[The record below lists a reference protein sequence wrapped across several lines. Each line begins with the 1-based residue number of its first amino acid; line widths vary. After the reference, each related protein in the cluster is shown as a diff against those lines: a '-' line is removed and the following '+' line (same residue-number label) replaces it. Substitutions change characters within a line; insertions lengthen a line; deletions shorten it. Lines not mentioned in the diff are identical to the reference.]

1 MNILVTG
8 ASKGIGA
15 ALVKRL
21 ASVPDVKKILAVS
34 RDEKL
39 LKELEGDKISTLS
52 FDLAAADITLLSEKV
67 KKLVPSLDV
76 LINNAGAIVN
86 KPFETITAGELEQVY
101 RVNVFAPFRLTQ
113 VLVPLMGNKTR
124 GHVVNIS
131 SMGGFQG
138 SAKFPGLSA
147 YSSSKGA
154 LTILSECL
162 AEEFK
167 DRNIAVN
174 CLCLGATQTEML
186 AAAFPGYKAPLSA
199 AQMADFIAEFAL
211 TGHNYFNGK
220 VLPVSVSTP

>member
-21 ASVPDVKKILAVS
+21 AAEPGVKKILAVS

-39 LKELEGDKISTLS
+39 LRSLEGNKVSALP
-52 FDLAAADITLLSEKV
+52 FDLAAADITPLSEMV
-67 KKLVPSLDV
+67 RSQVSSIDV

-86 KPFETITAGELEQVY
+86 KPFADISSGELEQVY
-101 RVNVFAPFRLTQ
+101 RVNVFSPFRLTQ
-113 VLVPLMGNKTR
+113 LLMPLMGNKSR
-124 GHVVNIS
+124 GHIVNIS

-186 AAAFPGYKAPLSA
+186 SAAFPGYKAPLSA
-199 AQMADFIAEFAL
+199 GQMANFIADFSL
-211 TGHNYFNGK
+211 TGHQYFNGK
-220 VLPVSVSTP
+220 VLPVSLSTP